1 MCGTSYKPGG
11 IRQLIHQHFS
21 PDLSTQ
27 QGRCFPPGWGSGI
40 ATRNFRTLL
49 GVRKNTWIRTVVLRE
64 IFSESSGHFF
74 GIFIGKHH
82 ETPPKTAS
90 HDTSILTVFSGQ
102 MGRCRRCEPFWPW
115 SENPWPK
122 GPKGETSHPGSCVR
136 PSAGSLIRIA
146 RWRRRRRRRDQSL
159 VVKKWWFKTP
169 GKWWFT
175 CKEWCFT
182 CEQWWFT
189 CKEWWFNCEQLW
201 FTYEKWWFIKFIH
214 ETWWFTYDKFTYEKW
229 NCNLNL
235 YRSFGMNC

>member
-1 MCGTSYKPGG
+1 MEQMIFISYFQ
-11 IRQLIHQHFS
+11 ILIFS
-21 PDLSTQ
+21 IY
-27 QGRCFPPGWGSGI
+27 SGI
-40 ATRNFRTLL
+40 LGSRQQISGLFWESAKTRGSSVILTEILTEIFRTLFL
-49 GVRKNTWIRTVVLRE
+49 GFFLGNTM
-64 IFSESSGHFF
+64 
-74 GIFIGKHH
+74 KHH
-82 ETPPKTAS
+82 QKRHPTTPAS
-90 HDTSILTVFSGQ
+90 WRFFSGQ

-159 VVKKWWFKTP
+159 VVTKWWFKTP
-169 GKWWFT
+169 WKWWFT

-189 CKEWWFNCEQLW
+189 WKEWWFNCGQLW

-229 NCNLNL
+229 DCNLNL